1 MNSPSRKDQEEGC
14 SVKGV
19 VDIYTEREQLM
30 ITLFILLALIILAVA
45 AFYRGANSSDG
56 VNSTEWRR
64 RQQWYG
70 FH

>member
-1 MNSPSRKDQEEGC
+1 MNSPFRKDQKEGR
-14 SVKGV
+14 SAAAV
-19 VDIYTEREQLM
+19 VHMYTEREQLM

-45 AFYRGANSSDG
+45 AFRKGANSSDG
-56 VNSTEWRR
+56 VDSLEWRR